1 LQECDR
7 SAERVGTTPTTNSFA
22 AAPKIPT
29 LCQRSDSCRAA
40 CRVYGWGAVLRTF
53 CKLNGTYM
61 LGSGTYGTRK
71 QPTGNEAILEEI
83 LVSDTGELDLERRRQ
98 AMVMIIAVH
107 ANLCANEIGKDELS
121 DRIMQA
127 MASVPRHRF
136 VPVELQGWAYED
148 LPLPVGH
155 GKTISQPFI
164 VALMTDL
171 LAVEEHDKVLEIGTG
186 FGYQAAVLA
195 ELAKSVFSVEI
206 IAELAREGE
215 RRLRGAGYDKVQLRI
230 GDGSRGWPEHAP
242 FDKIMI
248 TAAPEFVPERLLEQL
263 KPGGRMVLP
272 VGVEEEQKL
281 VVVEKGN
288 HNVRTRELIAVRFS
302 PLITSH

>member
-1 LQECDR
+1 MGRSSAHLLQI
-7 SAERVGTTPTTNSFA
+7 ERHRYAGF
-22 AAPKIPT
+22 
-29 LCQRSDSCRAA
+29 
-40 CRVYGWGAVLRTF
+40 WHLR
-53 CKLNGTYM
+53 YP
-61 LGSGTYGTRK
+61 RK

-107 ANLCANEIGKDELS
+107 ANLCANEIGKDQLS

-195 ELAKSVFSVEI
+195 ELTKSVFSVEI

-215 RRLRGAGYDKVQLRI
+215 RRLRGAGYDNVQLRI

-242 FDKIMI
+242 FDKIMM
-248 TAAPEFVPERLLEQL
+248 TAAPEFVPERLLAQL

-281 VVVEKGN
+281 VVVEKGED
-288 HNVRTRELIAVRFS
+288 NVRTRELIAVRFS